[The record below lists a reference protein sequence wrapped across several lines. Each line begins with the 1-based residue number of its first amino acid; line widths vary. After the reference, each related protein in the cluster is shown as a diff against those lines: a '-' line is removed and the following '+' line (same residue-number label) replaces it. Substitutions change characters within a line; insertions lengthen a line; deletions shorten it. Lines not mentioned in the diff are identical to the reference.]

1 MFFLLSFAFSK
12 KSAIIVYGLKDS
24 LFQGDVNLVTFQKNF
39 VIGLM
44 LFALFL
50 GAGNIIF
57 PPALGQ
63 LAGENLVVAM
73 IGFLITGVG
82 LPLVAILAIANS
94 NTGETGGL
102 QSIANRVHPIFGVV
116 FTMVV
121 YMAIGPFFGIPRT
134 ATVSYEIGIVPFL
147 PTDIGQSSWPLFLFT
162 IFFFAITI
170 AFALNPAKLVDRIGK
185 ILTPALFIII
195 GALVM
200 KSIFTPMGTIQDAQG
215 DYITQPFFRSFVEGY
230 LTMDVIAA
238 LVFGIIIINALK
250 AEGVTKKKD
259 AFKATLIA
267 GFIAAIGLT
276 FVYVSLGFIGA
287 TSVEAIGLQENG
299 GAILAL
305 ASNALYGSAGK
316 TILALTIIF
325 ACLTTSIGLVS
336 ACAQYFEET
345 FPKLSY
351 KTYVFI
357 FAGFSTAIGNFG
369 LTQLINISLP
379 VLMMIYPLA
388 IVLMIMSFFDH
399 LFHRQPIVYILAL
412 SFTAIISIFDG
423 LKLTTLNIDPVVNV
437 LKYLPL
443 YEQQIGW
450 LIPAIIGMILGMIIV
465 SLSPKNRH
473 A

>member
-1 MFFLLSFAFSK
+1 M
-12 KSAIIVYGLKDS
+12 
-24 LFQGDVNLVTFQKNF
+24 TFQKNF

-63 LAGENLVVAM
+63 LAGENLVIAM

-94 NTGETGGL
+94 NTEENGGL
-102 QSIANRVHPIFGVV
+102 QAIAGRVHPSFGII
-116 FTMVV
+116 FTMIV

-134 ATVSYEIGIVPFL
+134 ATVSYEIGVLPFL
-147 PTDIGQSSWPLFLFT
+147 STNVASSSLPLLLFT
-162 IFFFAITI
+162 IVFFAITV

-185 ILTPALFIII
+185 VLTPILFLII
-195 GALVM
+195 GALVA
-200 KSIFTPMGTIQDAQG
+200 KSFFVPMGEIQEAQG
-215 DYITQPFFRSFVEGY
+215 EYVTHPFFRSFVEGY

-250 AEGVTKKKD
+250 AEGVRKKGET
-259 AFKATLIA
+259 FKATLIA
-267 GFIAAIGLT
+267 GVVAALGLT
-276 FVYVSLGFIGA
+276 FVYVSLGYIGA
-287 TSVEAIGLQENG
+287 TSVEAIGIQDNG

-305 ASNALYGSAGK
+305 ASNVLYGTTGK
-316 TILALTIIF
+316 MILALTIIF

-336 ACAQYFEET
+336 ACAQYFGEN

-357 FAGFSTAIGNFG
+357 FAGFSAAIGNFG
-369 LTQLINISLP
+369 LTQLINVSLP

-388 IVLMIMSFFDH
+388 IVLMLMSFFDH
-399 LFHRQPIVYILAL
+399 LFDRQPIVYILAL
-412 SFTAIISIFDG
+412 SFTAIVSIFDG
-423 LKLTTLNIDPVVNV
+423 LKLTPLNIDPALNI
-437 LKYLPL
+437 LKHLPL

-450 LIPAIIGMILGMIIV
+450 LIPAIVGIILGILIT
-465 SLSPKNRH
+465 SFGNSSKKS